1 MNIGIIGL
9 GLIGGSLGRAII
21 KRTEHKVFGMDND
34 KETMLKA
41 ELLKAYDYVLNDDN
55 ISEMDIVI
63 LALPPHI
70 ACSVLDNIASKLK
83 ERAIVV
89 DCVGNKR
96 VVVGKMRSLSV
107 IYPELIFI
115 GGHPMAG
122 REFSGVRHST
132 AGLFDNASMIFVP
145 VSQDIASLQI
155 TKELFLEIGFKRVVM
170 TTAEEHDRIISYTS
184 QLAHVVSSAY
194 VLSPTA
200 ESYLGFSA
208 GSFRDMTRVA
218 RMNPDMWTE
227 LFIENKDNL
236 VKELDEFIAN
246 LTEYRDLISAGD
258 KEALR
263 AKLDKGNH
271 TRIDLDKLKNS

>member
-9 GLIGGSLGRAII
+9 GLIGGSLGRAIV
-21 KRTEHKVFGMDND
+21 KRTAHAVYGTDND
-34 KETMLKA
+34 AETMLKA
-41 ELLKAYDYVLNDDN
+41 ELLKVYNFELNDSN
-55 ISEMDIVI
+55 ISDMDIVI
-63 LALPPHI
+63 LALPPHV
-70 ACSVLDNIASKLK
+70 ACSVLEVISPKLK
-83 ERAIVV
+83 KGAIVM

-96 VVVGKMRSLSV
+96 DIVSKMKKLSHE
-107 IYPELIFI
+107 YPDIVYL

-122 REFSGVRHST
+122 REYSGVRHST
-132 AGLFDNASMIFVP
+132 ANLFDNASMILVP
-145 VSQDIASLQI
+145 VSQDIASLQLVKDFFI
-155 TKELFLEIGFKRVVM
+155 ELGFKKVVL

-236 VKELDEFIAN
+236 TNELNEFIAN

-258 KEALR
+258 RERLR

-271 TRIDLDKLKNS
+271 TRIDLDKLKNN

>member
-21 KRTEHKVFGMDND
+21 KRTKHNVFGTDND
-34 KETMLKA
+34 TETMLKA
-41 ELLKAYDYVLNDDN
+41 ELLKAYNFELNDSN
-55 ISEMDIVI
+55 IGDMDIVI

-70 ACSVLDNIASKLK
+70 ACNILENISPKLK
-83 ERAIVV
+83 ADTIVI

-96 VVVGKMRSLSV
+96 AVVGKMKKLSLE
-107 IYPELIFI
+107 YPEIIFL

-122 REFSGVRHST
+122 REYSGVKHST
-132 AGLFDNASMIFVP
+132 ASLFDNASMIFVP
-145 VSQDIASLQI
+145 VSQDIAALQVA
-155 TKELFLEIGFKRVVM
+155 KDFFMEIGFKKVVM

-236 VKELDEFIAN
+236 TSELDEFISN
-246 LTEYRDLISAGD
+246 LTEYRDLINAGD
-258 KEALR
+258 KDALR

-271 TRIDLDKLKNS
+271 TRINLDKIKSN

>member
-9 GLIGGSLGRAII
+9 GLIGGSLGRAIV
-21 KRTEHKVFGMDND
+21 KRTTNKVYGMDSD
-34 KETMLKA
+34 AETMLKA
-41 ELLKAYDYVLNDDN
+41 ELLKAYNFELNDSN
-55 ISEMDIVI
+55 IGDMDIVI
-63 LALPPHI
+63 LALPPHV
-70 ACSVLDNIASKLK
+70 ACDILEEISPKLK
-83 ERAIVV
+83 ARAIVI

-96 VVVGKMRSLSV
+96 AVVTKMKKLSLE
-107 IYPELIFI
+107 YPEIIFL

-122 REFSGVRHST
+122 REYSGVRHST
-132 AGLFDNASMIFVP
+132 VNLFDNASMIVVP
-145 VSQDIASLQI
+145 VSQYIAALQLA
-155 TKELFLEIGFKRVVM
+155 KDFFLELGFKNVVM

-236 VKELDEFIAN
+236 TNELNEFIAN
-246 LTEYRDLISAGD
+246 LTEYRDLISSAD
-258 KEALR
+258 REALR

>member
-9 GLIGGSLGRAII
+9 GLIGGSLGRAIV
-21 KRTEHKVFGMDND
+21 KRTTNKVYGMDSD
-34 KETMLKA
+34 AETMLKA
-41 ELLKAYDYVLNDDN
+41 ELLKAYNFELKDSN
-55 ISEMDIVI
+55 IGDMDIVI
-63 LALPPHI
+63 LALPPHV
-70 ACSVLDNIASKLK
+70 ACNILEEISPKLK
-83 ERAIVV
+83 ARAIVI

-96 VVVGKMRSLSV
+96 AVVTKMKKLSLE
-107 IYPELIFI
+107 YPEIIFL

-122 REFSGVRHST
+122 REYSGVRHST
-132 AGLFDNASMIFVP
+132 VNLFDNASMIVVP
-145 VSQDIASLQI
+145 VSQDIAALQLA
-155 TKELFLEIGFKRVVM
+155 KDFFLELGFKNVVM

-236 VKELDEFIAN
+236 TNELNEFIAN
-246 LTEYRDLISAGD
+246 LTEYRDLISSAD
-258 KEALR
+258 REALR

>member
-21 KRTEHKVFGMDND
+21 KRTDHKVFGMDND

-41 ELLKAYDYVLNDDN
+41 ELLKAYNYELNDDN
-55 ISEMDIVI
+55 ISEIDIAI

-70 ACSVLDNIASKLK
+70 VCSVLENIVPKLK
-83 ERAIVV
+83 VGTIVV

-96 VVVGKMRSLSV
+96 NVVNKMRSL
-107 IYPELIFI
+107 IDDYPELKFI

-122 REFSGVRHST
+122 REYSGVKHST
-132 AGLFDNASMIFVP
+132 ASLFDNASMIFVP
-145 VSQDIASLQI
+145 ISQDISALQVA
-155 TKELFLEIGFKRVVM
+155 KEFFLELGFKKVVM
-170 TTAEEHDRIISYTS
+170 TTADEHDRIISYTS

-218 RMNPDMWTE
+218 RMNPEMWTE
-227 LFIENKDNL
+227 LFIDNKDNL
-236 VKELDEFIAN
+236 TIELNEFIAN
-246 LTEYRDLISAGD
+246 LTEYRDLINGSD

-263 AKLDKGNH
+263 EKLDKGNH
-271 TRIDLDKLKNS
+271 TRINLDKLKNS

>member
-21 KRTEHKVFGMDND
+21 KRTEHMVFGMDND

-41 ELLKAYDYVLNDDN
+41 ELLKAYNYELNDDN
-55 ISEMDIVI
+55 ISEIDIII

-70 ACSVLDNIASKLK
+70 VCSVLENIAPKLK
-83 ERAIVV
+83 AGAIVV

-96 VVVGKMRSLSV
+96 DIVAKMKSLS
-107 IYPELIFI
+107 INYPELIFI

-122 REFSGVRHST
+122 REYSGVRHST
-132 AGLFDNASMIFVP
+132 ASLFDNASMIFVP
-145 VSQDIASLQI
+145 ISQDISALQV
-155 TKELFLEIGFKRVVM
+155 TKELFLELGFKKVVM

-236 VKELDEFIAN
+236 TKELNEFIAN
-246 LTEYRDLISAGD
+246 LTEYRDLISGSD
-258 KEALR
+258 RDALR

>member
-21 KRTEHKVFGMDND
+21 KRTKHNVFGTDND
-34 KETMLKA
+34 TETMLKA
-41 ELLKAYDYVLNDDN
+41 ELLKAYNFELNDSN
-55 ISEMDIVI
+55 IGEMDIVI
-63 LALPPHI
+63 LALPPHV
-70 ACSVLDNIASKLK
+70 ACNILEEISPKLK
-83 ERAIVV
+83 ARAIVI

-96 VVVGKMRSLSV
+96 AVVTKMKKLSLEYSE
-107 IYPELIFI
+107 IIFL

-122 REFSGVRHST
+122 REYSGVKHST
-132 AGLFDNASMIFVP
+132 ANLFDNASMIFVP
-145 VSQDIASLQI
+145 VSQDIAALQVA
-155 TKELFLEIGFKRVVM
+155 KDFFMEIGFKKIVM

-200 ESYLGFSA
+200 ESYFGFSA

-236 VKELDEFIAN
+236 TSELDEFISN
-246 LTEYRDLISAGD
+246 LTEYRDLINAGD
-258 KEALR
+258 KDALR

-271 TRIDLDKLKNS
+271 TRINLDKIKSN

>member
-21 KRTEHKVFGMDND
+21 KRTDHKVFGMDND

-41 ELLKAYDYVLNDDN
+41 ELLKAYNYELNDDN
-55 ISEMDIVI
+55 ISEIDIAI

-70 ACSVLDNIASKLK
+70 VCSVLENIAPKLK
-83 ERAIVV
+83 AGTIVV

-96 VVVGKMRSLSV
+96 NVVNKMRSL
-107 IYPELIFI
+107 IDDYPELKFI

-122 REFSGVRHST
+122 REYSGVKHST
-132 AGLFDNASMIFVP
+132 ASLFDNASMIFVP
-145 VSQDIASLQI
+145 ISQDISALQVA
-155 TKELFLEIGFKRVVM
+155 KEFFLELGFKKVVM
-170 TTAEEHDRIISYTS
+170 TTADEHDRIISYTS

-218 RMNPDMWTE
+218 RMNPEMWTE
-227 LFIENKDNL
+227 LFIDNKDNL
-236 VKELDEFIAN
+236 TIELNEFIAN
-246 LTEYRDLISAGD
+246 LTEYRDLINGSD

-263 AKLDKGNH
+263 EKLDKGNH
-271 TRIDLDKLKNS
+271 TRINLDKLKNS

>member
-9 GLIGGSLGRAII
+9 GLIGGSLGRAIV
-21 KRTEHKVFGMDND
+21 KRTTNKVYGMDSD
-34 KETMLKA
+34 AETMLKA
-41 ELLKAYDYVLNDDN
+41 ELLKAYDFELNDGN
-55 ISEMDIVI
+55 IGDMDIVI
-63 LALPPHI
+63 LALPPHV
-70 ACSVLDNIASKLK
+70 ACSILEEISPKLK
-83 ERAIVV
+83 ARAIVI

-96 VVVGKMRSLSV
+96 AVVTKMKKLSLE
-107 IYPELIFI
+107 YPEIIFL

-122 REFSGVRHST
+122 REYSGVRHST
-132 AGLFDNASMIFVP
+132 VNLFDNASMIVVP
-145 VSQDIASLQI
+145 VSQDIAALQLA
-155 TKELFLEIGFKRVVM
+155 KDFFLELGFKNVVM

-236 VKELDEFIAN
+236 TNELNEFIAN
-246 LTEYRDLISAGD
+246 LTEYRDLISSAD
-258 KEALR
+258 REALR

>member
-21 KRTEHKVFGMDND
+21 KRTDHKVFGMDND

-41 ELLKAYDYVLNDDN
+41 ELLKAYNYELNDDN
-55 ISEMDIVI
+55 ISEIDIAI

-70 ACSVLDNIASKLK
+70 VCSVLENIVPKLK
-83 ERAIVV
+83 VGTIVV

-96 VVVGKMRSLSV
+96 NVVNKMRSL
-107 IYPELIFI
+107 IDDYPELKFI

-122 REFSGVRHST
+122 REYSGVKHST
-132 AGLFDNASMIFVP
+132 ASLFDNASMIFVP
-145 VSQDIASLQI
+145 ISQDISALQVA
-155 TKELFLEIGFKRVVM
+155 KEFFLELGFKKVVM
-170 TTAEEHDRIISYTS
+170 TTADEHDRIISYTS

-218 RMNPDMWTE
+218 RMNPEMWTE
-227 LFIENKDNL
+227 LFIDNKDNL
-236 VKELDEFIAN
+236 TNELNEFIAN
-246 LTEYRDLISAGD
+246 LTEYRDLINGSD

-263 AKLDKGNH
+263 EKLDKGNH
-271 TRIDLDKLKNS
+271 TRINLDKLKNS

>member
-9 GLIGGSLGRAII
+9 GLIGGSLGRAIV
-21 KRTEHKVFGMDND
+21 KRTTNKVYGMDSD
-34 KETMLKA
+34 AETMLKA
-41 ELLKAYDYVLNDDN
+41 ELLKAYNFELNDGN
-55 ISEMDIVI
+55 IGDMDIVI
-63 LALPPHI
+63 LALPPHV
-70 ACSVLDNIASKLK
+70 ACNILEEISPKLK
-83 ERAIVV
+83 ARAIVI

-96 VVVGKMRSLSV
+96 AVVTKMKKLS
-107 IYPELIFI
+107 IEYPEIIFL

-122 REFSGVRHST
+122 REYSGVRHST
-132 AGLFDNASMIFVP
+132 VNLFDNASMIVVP
-145 VSQDIASLQI
+145 VSQDIASLQL
-155 TKELFLEIGFKRVVM
+155 TKDFFLELGFKNVVM

-236 VKELDEFIAN
+236 TNELNEFIAN
-246 LTEYRDLISAGD
+246 LTEYRDLISSAD
-258 KEALR
+258 REALR

>member
-21 KRTEHKVFGMDND
+21 KRTKHNVFGMDSDAEN
-34 KETMLKA
+34 MLKA
-41 ELLKAYDYVLNDDN
+41 ELLKAYNFELNDSN
-55 ISEMDIVI
+55 IDEMDIVI
-63 LALPPHI
+63 LALPPHV
-70 ACSVLDNIASKLK
+70 ACNILEEISPKLK
-83 ERAIVV
+83 ARAIVI

-96 VVVGKMRSLSV
+96 AVVTKMKKLSLE
-107 IYPELIFI
+107 YPEIIFL

-122 REFSGVRHST
+122 REYSGVKHST
-132 AGLFDNASMIFVP
+132 ASLFDNASMIFVP
-145 VSQDIASLQI
+145 VSQDIAALQVAKDFFI
-155 TKELFLEIGFKRVVM
+155 ELGFKKVVM

-227 LFIENKDNL
+227 LFIDNKDNL
-236 VKELDEFIAN
+236 TNELNEFIAN
-246 LTEYRDLISAGD
+246 LTEYRDLIIAGD
-258 KEALR
+258 KDALR

-271 TRIDLDKLKNS
+271 TRINLDKIKNN

>member
-9 GLIGGSLGRAII
+9 GLIGGSLGRAIV
-21 KRTEHKVFGMDND
+21 KRTTNKVYGMDSD
-34 KETMLKA
+34 AETMLKA
-41 ELLKAYDYVLNDDN
+41 ELLKAYNFELNDGN
-55 ISEMDIVI
+55 IGDMDIVI
-63 LALPPHI
+63 LALPPHV
-70 ACSVLDNIASKLK
+70 ACNILEEISPKLK
-83 ERAIVV
+83 ARAIVI

-96 VVVGKMRSLSV
+96 AVVTKMKKLS
-107 IYPELIFI
+107 IEYPEIIFL

-122 REFSGVRHST
+122 REYSGVRHST
-132 AGLFDNASMIFVP
+132 VNLFDNASMIVVP
-145 VSQDIASLQI
+145 VSQDIASLQLA
-155 TKELFLEIGFKRVVM
+155 KDFFLELGFKNVVM

-200 ESYLGFSA
+200 DSYLGFSA

-236 VKELDEFIAN
+236 TNELNEFIAN
-246 LTEYRDLISAGD
+246 LTEYRDLISSAD
-258 KEALR
+258 REALR

>member
-21 KRTEHKVFGMDND
+21 KRTKHNVFGTDND
-34 KETMLKA
+34 TETMLKA
-41 ELLKAYDYVLNDDN
+41 ELLKAYNFELNDSN
-55 ISEMDIVI
+55 IGEMDIVI
-63 LALPPHI
+63 LALPPHV
-70 ACSVLDNIASKLK
+70 ACNVLENIAPKLK
-83 ERAIVV
+83 AETIVI

-96 VVVGKMRSLSV
+96 AVVGEMKKLSLE
-107 IYPELIFI
+107 YPEIIFL

-122 REFSGVRHST
+122 REYSGIRHST
-132 AGLFDNASMIFVP
+132 ANLFDNASMIFVP
-145 VSQDIASLQI
+145 VSQDIAALQI
-155 TKELFLEIGFKRVVM
+155 AKDFFMEIGFKKIVM

-227 LFIENKDNL
+227 LFIDNKDNL
-236 VKELDEFIAN
+236 TNELNEFIAN
-246 LTEYRDLISAGD
+246 LTEYRDLIIAGD
-258 KEALR
+258 KDALR

-271 TRIDLDKLKNS
+271 TRINLDKIKNN

>member
-21 KRTEHKVFGMDND
+21 KRTEHAVFGMDND

-41 ELLKAYDYVLNDDN
+41 ELLKAYSYELNDDN
-55 ISEMDIVI
+55 ISEIDIVI

-70 ACSVLDNIASKLK
+70 VCSVLENIVPKLK
-83 ERAIVV
+83 AGAIVV

-96 VVVGKMRSLSV
+96 NVVAKMKSLS
-107 IYPELIFI
+107 INYTELIFI

-122 REFSGVRHST
+122 REYSGVRHST
-132 AGLFDNASMIFVP
+132 ASLFDNASMIFVP
-145 VSQDIASLQI
+145 ISQNISALQV
-155 TKELFLEIGFKRVVM
+155 TKELFLELGFRKVVM

-236 VKELDEFIAN
+236 TKELNEFIAN
-246 LTEYRDLISAGD
+246 LTEYRDLISGSD
-258 KEALR
+258 RDALR

>member
-21 KRTEHKVFGMDND
+21 KRTEHTVFGMDND

-41 ELLKAYDYVLNDDN
+41 ELLKAYNYELNDDN
-55 ISEMDIVI
+55 ISEIDIVI

-70 ACSVLDNIASKLK
+70 ACSVLENIVPKLK
-83 ERAIVV
+83 AGTIVV

-96 VVVGKMRSLSV
+96 NVVAKMKSL
-107 IYPELIFI
+107 IDGYPELIFI

-122 REFSGVRHST
+122 REYSGVRHST
-132 AGLFDNASMIFVP
+132 ASLFDNASMIFVP
-145 VSQDIASLQI
+145 VSQDISALQV
-155 TKELFLEIGFKRVVM
+155 TKELFLELGFKKVVM
-170 TTAEEHDRIISYTS
+170 TTADEHDRIISYTS

-236 VKELDEFIAN
+236 TNELNEFIAN
-246 LTEYRDLISAGD
+246 LTEYRDLISGSD

-271 TRIDLDKLKNS
+271 TRIDLDKLKSN

>member
-1 MNIGIIGL
+1 MNVGIIGL
-9 GLIGGSLGRAII
+9 GLIGGSLGRTIV
-21 KRTEHKVFGMDND
+21 KRTEHTVFGMDNNR
-34 KETMLKA
+34 ETMLKA
-41 ELLKAYDYVLNDDN
+41 ELLKAYDYELNNDN
-55 ISEMDIVI
+55 ISEIDIVI

-70 ACSVLDNIASKLK
+70 ACSVLDDIAPKLK
-83 ERAIVV
+83 AGAIVV

-96 VVVGKMRSLSV
+96 AIAKKMKSLSA

-122 REFSGVRHST
+122 REYSGVKHST
-132 AGLFDNASMIFVP
+132 ASLFDNASMIFVP
-145 VSQDIASLQI
+145 ISQDIASLQVA
-155 TKELFLEIGFKRVVM
+155 KEFFLELGFKKVVM

-227 LFIENKDNL
+227 LFIDNKDNL
-236 VKELDEFIAN
+236 TIELNEFITN

>member
-41 ELLKAYDYVLNDDN
+41 ELLKAYNYELNDDN
-55 ISEMDIVI
+55 ISEIDIAI

-70 ACSVLDNIASKLK
+70 VCSVLENIAPKLK
-83 ERAIVV
+83 AGTIVV

-96 VVVGKMRSLSV
+96 NVADKMRSL
-107 IYPELIFI
+107 IDGYPELIFI

-122 REFSGVRHST
+122 REYSGVKHST
-132 AGLFDNASMIFVP
+132 ASLFDNASMIFVP
-145 VSQDIASLQI
+145 ISQDISALQVA
-155 TKELFLEIGFKRVVM
+155 KEFFLELGFKKVVM
-170 TTAEEHDRIISYTS
+170 TTADEHDRIISYTS

-218 RMNPDMWTE
+218 RMNPEMWTE

-236 VKELDEFIAN
+236 TIELNEFIAN
-246 LTEYRDLISAGD
+246 LTEYRDLISGSD

-271 TRIDLDKLKNS
+271 TRINLDKLKNS